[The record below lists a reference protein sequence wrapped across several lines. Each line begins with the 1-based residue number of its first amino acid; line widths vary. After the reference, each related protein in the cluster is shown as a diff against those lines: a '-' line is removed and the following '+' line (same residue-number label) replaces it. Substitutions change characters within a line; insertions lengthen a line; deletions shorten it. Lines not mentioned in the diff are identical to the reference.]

1 MTVSENTMVWPDGAK
16 CAVMIS
22 FDFDAETLWMS
33 RNPDAEKF
41 PAMLSQGT
49 YGAAVGIPKLLELLG
64 DLSVPATF
72 FTPGWTAERHPGRV
86 ADILEAGHEI
96 GHHGYLHKWVD
107 PDDPEGEV
115 EELDRGLAALE
126 SSVGHR
132 PTGYRPPAAVI
143 SPRTVELVHERGLI
157 YLSAMLDRINPYRH
171 VLPDGSPG
179 PVEIPFQWNLDD
191 SAIALYSLQ
200 TPRPIFPSSHIL
212 EVWKEEFE
220 ALYEW
225 GALCDIVLH
234 PQISGRPARLKLL
247 RRFIEYMQSYPGV
260 WFATGTEI
268 ANLCMARD
276 GSEA

>member
-1 MTVSENTMVWPDGAK
+1 MTVSENTMIWPGGAK

-22 FDFDAETLWMS
+22 FDFDAETLWMA

-49 YGAAVGIPKLLELLG
+49 YGVAVGIPKLLDLLREMG
-64 DLSVPATF
+64 VPATF
-72 FTPGWTAERHPGRV
+72 FVPGWTAEHHPGRV
-86 ADILEAGHEI
+86 ADILEAGHEV
-96 GHHGYLHKWVD
+96 GHHGYLHKWID

-115 EELDRGLAALE
+115 EEMDRGLAALQA
-126 SSVGHR
+126 SVGHR

-143 SPRTVELVHERGLI
+143 SPRTVGLVHERGFL

-171 VLPDGSPG
+171 VLADGSKG

-212 EVWKEEFE
+212 AVWKEEFE

-234 PQISGRPARLKLL
+234 PQIIGRPARLKLL
-247 RRFIEYMQSYPGV
+247 RRFIEFMQGHPDV

-268 ANLCMARD
+268 ARLCMAQD
-276 GSEA
+276 QGEA